1 MAKNPNTCLFIGHH
15 DASDN
20 LYPVILEAIGELIAQ
35 GITEFWSGGYG
46 HFDHMCERAVREWKT
61 CGAAVKLVLALAY
74 MPKSDEETQRYLST
88 FDETFLPDLSSCP
101 ARLAISRRN
110 EWLARHAEHALV
122 YVQHPFGGAAKTLSI
137 AQHAG
142 AIIHPICT
150 KASPDPFRGGAA

>member
-1 MAKNPNTCLFIGHH
+1 MQEKASICLFIGHH
-15 DASDN
+15 DAPEEI
-20 LYPVILEAIGELIAQ
+20 YPFIFDEVGRLIEQ
-35 GITEFWSGGYG
+35 GVTEFWSGGYG

-101 ARLAISRRN
+101 VRLAISRRN
-110 EWLARHAEHALV
+110 EWLAKHAEHALV

-150 KASPDPFRGGAA
+150 